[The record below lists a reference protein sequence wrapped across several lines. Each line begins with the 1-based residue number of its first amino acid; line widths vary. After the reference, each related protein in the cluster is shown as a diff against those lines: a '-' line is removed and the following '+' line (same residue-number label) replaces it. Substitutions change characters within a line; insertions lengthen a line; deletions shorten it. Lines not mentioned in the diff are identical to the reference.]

1 MRFVLVDRVVDL
13 APGDSIQ
20 TLKNVSASEDY
31 FADHFPGAPI
41 MPGALILECFIQ
53 SAMLMLGAVDD
64 FGHQPIVRRIR
75 RAAFK
80 QFVRP
85 GDQLIVRCD
94 TDDRQVVR
102 AAAMVEG
109 RAVATAVIEF
119 ERGPALPADNPVR
132 AFYDGL
138 RVDPDVLVSADSPS
152 TSSLPPGG
160 GADTGEGVRRS

>member
-13 APGDSIQ
+13 APGGSIQ

-31 FADHFPGAPI
+31 FADHFPGVPI

-64 FGHQPIVRRIR
+64 FGHRPIVRRIR

-80 QFVRP
+80 RLVRP

-94 TDDRQVVR
+94 ADDRQVVR
-102 AAAMVEG
+102 AAAMVDG
-109 RAVATAVIEF
+109 RAVATAVIDF
-119 ERGPALPADNPVR
+119 EYVPAPPGENPLRLLYEELR
-132 AFYDGL
+132 A
-138 RVDPDVLVSADSPS
+138 DPDVLVSADSPS
-152 TSSLPPGG
+152 PSPLPPGG
-160 GADTGEGVRRS
+160 GADKGEGVRRP